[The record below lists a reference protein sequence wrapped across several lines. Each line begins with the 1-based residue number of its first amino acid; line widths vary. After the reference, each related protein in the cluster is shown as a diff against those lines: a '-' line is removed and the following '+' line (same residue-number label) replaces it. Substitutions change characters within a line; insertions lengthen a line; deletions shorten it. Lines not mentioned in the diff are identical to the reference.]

1 MSDTA
6 ISPPSLLEFPG
17 AHPVKA
23 MGRHTPEFKPRMLEV
38 IHSEVGQESV
48 IEIQEKMSR
57 DQKYVSLTI
66 TIHIQS
72 REHLDRIYRQM
83 HATGLLIFAL

>member
-1 MSDTA
+1 MSDTD
-6 ISPPSLLEFPG
+6 IPPPSLLEFPG

-23 MGRHTPEFKPRMLEV
+23 MGRHTPEFRLRMLEV
-38 IHSEVGQESV
+38 IHDELGQES
-48 IEIQEKMSR
+48 IIDIQERMSR
-57 DQKYVSLTI
+57 DQSYISLTI
-66 TIHIQS
+66 TVHIQS

>member
-1 MSDTA
+1 MSDTP
-6 ISPPSLLEFPG
+6 STPPSLLEFPG

-23 MGRHTPEFKPRMLEV
+23 MGRHTDEFRVRMLEV
-38 IHSEVGQESV
+38 IHAEVGAESV
-48 IEIQEKMSR
+48 IEIQERMSR
-57 DQKYVSLTI
+57 DRTYVSLTI
-66 TIHIQS
+66 TVHIQS